1 MFAQQVHGLSC
12 NCPANCPAHFVLQ
25 VFAKA
30 LDKTEHEC
38 EGYTFSPCINPL
50 SRQLALANYAV
61 APDPAR
67 PWTLEPTSPDGRS
80 GHTHNSSSSSVK
92 TCLSDC

>member
-1 MFAQQVHGLSC
+1 MYNYLSAHTHPHWQNCLPTTQHMFMARS
-12 NCPANCPAHFVLQ
+12 AAVLQ

-38 EGYTFSPCINPL
+38 EGYTFTPSINPL

-67 PWTLEPTSPDGRS
+67 PWTLEPTSPVAR
-80 GHTHNSSSSSVK
+80 
-92 TCLSDC
+92 

>member
-1 MFAQQVHGLSC
+1 MARSVL
-12 NCPANCPAHFVLQ
+12 AVLQ

-38 EGYTFSPCINPL
+38 EGYTFTPSINPL

-67 PWTLEPTSPDGRS
+67 PWTLEPTSPDAR
-80 GHTHNSSSSSVK
+80 
-92 TCLSDC
+92 